1 MVSKL
6 RAERIA
12 DRMRQELSQ
21 ILLMETSDPRLSG
34 VNVTDVTVDREL
46 AFADVYVSSL
56 DGSESAP
63 EILKALDHARGFLRS
78 QLASRMDLRTYPEL
92 RFNWDPT
99 PENADRMEKLFAQ
112 LREERE
118 AAEEQ
123 AETTDEEEDL
133 AE

>member
-123 AETTDEEEDL
+123 AENTEEEEDL